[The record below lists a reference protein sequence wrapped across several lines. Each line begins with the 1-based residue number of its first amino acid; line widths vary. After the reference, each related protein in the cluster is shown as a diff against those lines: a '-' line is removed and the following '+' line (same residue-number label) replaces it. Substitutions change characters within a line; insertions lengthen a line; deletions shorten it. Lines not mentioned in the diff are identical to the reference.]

1 VTYSNAL
8 PYICWVKERGQP
20 RVLGFV
26 DKFFA
31 STGEVNHHT
40 RKQFEKI
47 VGEAV
52 AKAALSRFYE
62 EEDPLADKKP
72 NHPGSA

>member
-1 VTYSNAL
+1 M
-8 PYICWVKERGQP
+8 PYICWVKDKGTP

-40 RKQFEKI
+40 RKQFAKI
-47 VGEAV
+47 VGEEV
-52 AKAALSRFYE
+52 AKTALSRYYE
-62 EEDPLADKKP
+62 EADTLAGKKP
-72 NHPGSA
+72 HHAGRA